1 MLDTFADI
9 SETDTLGKIGGGDSQ
24 DAPETSTFSVVNV
37 GIGELGSRVGAGN
50 YPSEN
55 GREDDDRSDE
65 LHGDK
70 GNLVR
75 KYTQ

>member
-9 SETDTLGKIGGGDSQ
+9 RETDTLGKIGGGDSQ
-24 DAPETSTFSVVNV
+24 HAAETSTFSVVNV

-50 YPSEN
+50 YASEN
-55 GREDDDRSDE
+55 GRKDEDRSDE

-70 GNLVR
+70 GDFVR
-75 KYTQ
+75 KYPQ